1 MVKLLFTILLP
12 FLSMFAWAQEGNAV
26 WAHLDEIDK
35 QIIPEDTALRKGTL
49 DNGLT
54 YYVRRCTQPVP
65 QRASFYLLVKA
76 GSLQEKDNERGIAHF
91 VEHMMFKGTKH
102 FPGNDVIG
110 FMRRNGIVFGHDS
123 NAFTGFN
130 TVRYILNDVPANN
143 MEMLD
148 SCLLLLR
155 DWAGDA
161 TIDPKDVETEHNVI
175 VEEWRS
181 GSMAP
186 FAKLWKDDIFNN
198 SLYAKRLPVGDM
210 DIVQHCSPQL
220 VRNFYERWYQPQ
232 NQAVVVVGDFDPDA
246 MMEGIKRLFS
256 DMKRGK
262 SKPSAPLMIPDWN
275 SPRVGIYQHAKQP
288 FASVYM
294 LVKMPE
300 VEADKKNAVGEIRK
314 GTLREKVRKVL
325 EKKLG
330 ALKQQHREIYEST
343 AKFMQVNDLTGTQ
356 FLAFGFD
363 ASTNRWEQTL
373 EWLAKQVELMRRQ
386 SFNDEEEKVAMEA
399 NVSYTVEEVF
409 TDADSK
415 NYNYPSPPYNEDS
428 TAIVFN
434 DTTFTIGE
442 FPHPNQ
448 YRSNECIVNF
458 FEGKTIMWDMA
469 KQLAERHVG
478 NTISKEQLNQE
489 FRNLTNGHNMFLAL
503 MFPESATLPNEER
516 VRGILNRVKNLSD
529 EKLADINEKKEQPK
543 KLEMLDVD
551 TLDIPTVPGTV
562 VKTTVL
568 NDSISEVM
576 LSNGVKVV
584 LWKKKTDGNAINFT
598 FVRPS
603 GFSVLKDED
612 IQFHDMLA
620 FVVRRYCNWNG
631 STSLMVKPFEDIYDR
646 PVYEKDKV
654 ESFLKMLYATL
665 TSTEVDVAAFEEWM
679 QGKQTGAVATSTP
692 MAQAQLRIA
701 HLPAVSAKRLMPP
714 TLEELE
720 TSYTLDRFREVVK
733 DYYSN
738 YNGSVLVVQGK
749 YDTDSIMPSILKYV
763 AALPSKPEP
772 VKRMA
777 WPADHYKT
785 TNSTVVEKI
794 ENAAPYC
801 ATNLY
806 YTWENDYAYTQE
818 IHAHNLVLQSVL
830 GTLLFNTLRVQ
841 HSDIYTPSCGVQDD
855 LLPFPRMKCDISYT
869 CNPTQRERIA
879 QDVVQLMQ
887 QMAEGDLITQEL
899 IDNYVKECEKR
910 KDMFKDTEAS
920 LRNEYVMRE
929 LNGIVVKQGDV
940 TYIKQVTPAS
950 LKSHLQQLLT
960 KGNLHIGYLTTE

>member
-1 MVKLLFTILLP
+1 
-12 FLSMFAWAQEGNAV
+12 MFAWAQEGNAV

-130 TVRYILNDVPANN
+130 TVRYILNDVPSNN

-161 TIDPKDVETEHNVI
+161 TIDPKDVEMEHNVI

-246 MMEGIKRLFS
+246 MVEGIKRLFS

-262 SKPSAPLMIPDWN
+262 SKPC
-275 SPRVGIYQHAKQP
+275 
-288 FASVYM
+288 
-294 LVKMPE
+294 
-300 VEADKKNAVGEIRK
+300 
-314 GTLREKVRKVL
+314 
-325 EKKLG
+325 
-330 ALKQQHREIYEST
+330 
-343 AKFMQVNDLTGTQ
+343 
-356 FLAFGFD
+356 
-363 ASTNRWEQTL
+363 
-373 EWLAKQVELMRRQ
+373 Q
-386 SFNDEEEKVAMEA
+386 SINDEEEKVAMEA

-458 FEGKTIMWDMA
+458 FEGKTIMWDVA

-516 VRGILNRVKNLSD
+516 VRGILNRVKNLSN
-529 EKLADINEKKEQPK
+529 EELADINEKKEQPK

-562 VKTTVL
+562 VKTTVR

-584 LWKKKTDGNAINFT
+584 LWKKTTDGNAINFT

-738 YNGSVLVVQGK
+738 YNGSVLVVQGE

-855 LLPFPRMKCDISYT
+855 LLPFPRMKCVISYT

-899 IDNYVKECEKR
+899 IDNYVKESEKR